1 MMLSVSRYVASKEE
15 QRLQEEMQANEEKLQ
30 VAAQALIQQA
40 REIVNNEN
48 NDSANICEM
57 SAETL
62 ESAVKSRP
70 TEDNEV

>member
-1 MMLSVSRYVASKEE
+1 
-15 QRLQEEMQANEEKLQ
+15 

-48 NDSANICEM
+48 NDSANIYEM

-62 ESAVKSRP
+62 ESTVKNRSE
-70 TEDNEV
+70 EDNEV